1 MSAWVSL
8 VSLTDEAVRSGSNI
22 ASRNNC
28 YLVILSLQWR
38 GIVEDRTENT
48 STSIWAEG
56 HSRGL
61 FLVRRHPF
69 PLEYTLCLSA
79 CYKSRS
85 SAEGSPLGFDFEV

>member
-8 VSLTDEAVRSGSNI
+8 VSLTDEAVRSGSSI
-22 ASRNNC
+22 ASLNNC

-38 GIVEDRTENT
+38 GIVENRTDT

-61 FLVRRHPF
+61 FLGQTPPV
-69 PLEYTLCLSA
+69 
-79 CYKSRS
+79 S
-85 SAEGSPLGFDFEV
+85 S